1 MNLEMIPQAQQDT
14 RDAADYYRA
23 QRAGLDKE
31 FLIANDEAVER
42 IAANPI
48 LFERIRSNIRRCL
61 VDRFPYGVYFR
72 MPNKDTIRIIVA
84 WHHSRHPG
92 YGMRRK

>member
-1 MNLEMIPQAQQDT
+1 VRQLITIA
-14 RDAADYYRA
+14 RS
-23 QRAGLDKE
+23 GLDYDE
-31 FLIANDEAVER
+31 FLAAIDEAVER
-42 IAANPI
+42 IASNPL

-72 MPNKDTIRIIVA
+72 MPNKDTIRIILVR
-84 WHHSRHPG
+84 HHSRHPG